1 MKKILTLLAII
12 IAGFTMANAS
22 DTYTRDASAL
32 PAAARTL
39 IANDFSAGI
48 SIVKIDKTMG
58 RVDDYE
64 VVLTDGTEIKFDR
77 NGNWEE
83 VEVAANKRVPDAL
96 IPAGIRNYVSDN
108 QHGTRIV
115 GIEKSRKGYEV
126 TLSNGVEIKFNREG
140 QFIRFDR

>member
-1 MKKILTLLAII
+1 
-12 IAGFTMANAS
+12 
-22 DTYTRDASAL
+22 
-32 PAAARTL
+32 
-39 IANDFSAGI
+39 
-48 SIVKIDKTMG
+48 MG

-64 VVLTDGTEIKFDR
+64 VVLTDGTEVKFDR

-83 VEVAANKRVPDAL
+83 VEVAANKRVPEAL
-96 IPAGIRNYVSDN
+96 VPAGIRNYVSDN

-140 QFIRFDR
+140 QFIRYDR